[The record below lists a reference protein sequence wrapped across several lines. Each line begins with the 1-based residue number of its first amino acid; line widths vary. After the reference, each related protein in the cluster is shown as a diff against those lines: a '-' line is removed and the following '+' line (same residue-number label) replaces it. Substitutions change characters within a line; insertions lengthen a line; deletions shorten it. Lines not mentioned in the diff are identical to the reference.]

1 MAPREVCAHARAR
14 FHSIQRL
21 GTLPPVEL
29 WHCPACKSTVSAES
43 LGSST
48 GLRAGKTTQPVAA
61 A

>member
-1 MAPREVCAHARAR
+1 MSPREHCTHDNAR

-29 WHCPACKSTVSAES
+29 WHCPDCNSTFSAQTLEKESKS
-43 LGSST
+43 
-48 GLRAGKTTQPVAA
+48 VAA